1 VRDAQLQPGEVTL
14 ELGYGSGIDLLLAAP
29 QVEPT
34 GKVIG
39 LDLAPERNGMSGEE
53 GPSGRSRALEILGE
67 RYVKGE
73 LTKEQYEQM
82 SQDITK

>member
-1 VRDAQLQPGEVTL
+1 VRDAQLQPGEVVL

-39 LDLAPERNGMSGEE
+39 LDLAPERNGMSGE

-82 SQDITK
+82 RQDITK